1 MYHQMEVM
9 YTDAHRVG
17 LAVFAVGVMDVV
29 LMVWMPMAWKY
40 LASSPPSDLLSF
52 PLLAAS
58 PNPLAT
64 WLQSVFVGVILAVK
78 GSLIYAKRTRVA
90 TGLVSSALAVFL
102 TVSSM
107 LLFTYRNYALSLI
120 LFLLAVILFAV

>member
-1 MYHQMEVM
+1 MEVM

-17 LAVFAVGVMDVV
+17 LAVFAVGIMDVA
-29 LMVWMPMAWKY
+29 LIVWMPMAWKY

-64 WLQSVFVGVILAVK
+64 WLQSVFVGVILTVK
-78 GSLIYAKRTRVA
+78 GALIYAKRTRVT
-90 TGLVSSALAVFL
+90 TGLVSSALAVLFTL
-102 TVSSM
+102 SSM
-107 LLFTYRNYALSLI
+107 LTFTYRNYPLSLI
-120 LFLLAVILFAV
+120 LFLLAILSFAV